1 MNGGDETRACEN
13 SNEYFAICER
23 YEQEVS
29 PLLQR
34 RATETSPTAIS
45 LNIRFVFPRAIH
57 SLSNGSIEG
66 SPVAKSMAKSA
77 KLVEPGSPHGNEPPR
92 SFRQQV
98 WTYVSRSPLQSLWN
112 LEGVPAKVIVKNTW
126 NAIFGDNLLGRSA
139 ELGFYFLFAL
149 FPTLFTACSI
159 LGLAA
164 RSAFEI
170 YQNLLQYLSI
180 VAPPSALGT
189 VLEAFNQT
197 TAAASSGKLTF
208 GLVAAL
214 WSASVGFVAI
224 QDSLNVVYRVKET
237 RPYWKARLTAI
248 GITFVLSVVI
258 TLMLGSLLAADFFAR
273 LAHRHIYH
281 HAMDVLAAGSLRT
294 LGWLVATG
302 FLSLLFAIIYYFG
315 PNVRVSQWRW
325 LTPGSAFG
333 MVGWLVASLGLRV
346 YVHYFNNY
354 SATYGSL
361 GTVIILLTWF
371 YLSGLMLLIGGEINS
386 EIEAAVHEKKL
397 VAAGVLRPEIVTPS
411 AS

>member
-1 MNGGDETRACEN
+1 VAN
-13 SNEYFAICER
+13 STPKA
-23 YEQEVS
+23 
-29 PLLQR
+29 P
-34 RATETSPTAIS
+34 
-45 LNIRFVFPRAIH
+45 
-57 SLSNGSIEG
+57 
-66 SPVAKSMAKSA
+66 
-77 KLVEPGSPHGNEPPR
+77 KLVEPGSHHEHAHT
-92 SFRQQV
+92 FRQQV
-98 WTYVSRSPLQSLWN
+98 WNYVSNSPLQSLWN
-112 LEGVPAKVIVKNTW
+112 LEGIPAKVIAKNTW
-126 NAIFGDNLLGRSA
+126 NAIFEDNLLGRSA

-149 FPTLFTACSI
+149 FPTLFTACSV

-164 RSAFEI
+164 RSAFHI
-170 YQNLLQYLSI
+170 YLHLLQYLSI

-189 VLEAFNQT
+189 VLQAFNQT
-197 TAAASSGKLTF
+197 TAAASSGTLTF

-224 QDSLNVVYRVKET
+224 QESLNVVYRVKES

-258 TLMLGSLLAADFFAR
+258 TLMLASMLAADFFAR

-281 HAMDVLAAGSLRT
+281 RLMALLAAGSLRT
-294 LGWLVATG
+294 LGWLVATV
-302 FLSLLFAIIYYFG
+302 FLSLLFGIIYYFG
-315 PNVRVSQWRW
+315 PAVKVSQWRW
-325 LTPGSAFG
+325 LTPGSALG
-333 MVGWLVASLGLRV
+333 MLGWLAASLGLRV

-371 YLSGLMLLIGGEINS
+371 YLSGLMLLVGGEINS

-397 VAAGVLRPEIVTPS
+397 AAAGAFRPEIVTPS

>member
-1 MNGGDETRACEN
+1 MAN
-13 SNEYFAICER
+13 SMPK
-23 YEQEVS
+23 S
-29 PLLQR
+29 P
-34 RATETSPTAIS
+34 
-45 LNIRFVFPRAIH
+45 
-57 SLSNGSIEG
+57 
-66 SPVAKSMAKSA
+66 
-77 KLVEPGSPHGNEPPR
+77 KLVEHGTSQAHEPSR
-92 SFRQQV
+92 TFRQNV
-98 WTYVSRSPLQSLWN
+98 WGYVSRSPLQSLWN
-112 LEGVPAKVIVKNTW
+112 LEGVPLKVIAKNTW
-126 NAIFGDNLLGRSA
+126 NAIFDDNLLGRSA

-149 FPTLFTACSI
+149 FPTLFTACSV

-164 RSAFEI
+164 RSAFHI
-170 YQNLLQYLSI
+170 YEHLLQYLSI

-224 QDSLNVVYRVKET
+224 QDSLNVVYRVKEN

-258 TLMLGSLLAADFFAR
+258 TLMLASLLAADFFAR

-281 HAMDVLAAGSLRT
+281 HWMALLAAGSLRT
-294 LGWLVATG
+294 LGWLVATA

-315 PNVRVSQWRW
+315 PNVKVSQWRW

-333 MVGWLVASLGLRV
+333 MVGWLVASLGLRI

-397 VAAGVLRPEIVTPS
+397 VAAEAFRPEIVTPS

>member
-1 MNGGDETRACEN
+1 MNMRYSPLELAGNRKQ
-13 SNEYFAICER
+13 SER
-23 YEQEVS
+23 YLS
-29 PLLQR
+29 KRSLFLLSGHKFVIQLIQR
-34 RATETSPTAIS
+34 SS
-45 LNIRFVFPRAIH
+45 L
-57 SLSNGSIEG
+57 
-66 SPVAKSMAKSA
+66 VANNMAKSP
-77 KLVEPGSPHGNEPPR
+77 KLVDPGSPYVHEP
-92 SFRQQV
+92 SHTLRQHV
-98 WTYVSRSPLQSLWN
+98 WGYVSRSPLRSLWH
-112 LEGVPAKVIVKNTW
+112 LEGVPAKVVAKNTF
-126 NAIFGDNLLGRSA
+126 NAIFEDNLLGRSA

-149 FPTLFTACSI
+149 FPTLFTACSV

-164 RSAFEI
+164 RSAFHI

-224 QDSLNVVYRVKET
+224 QESLNLVYRVKET
-237 RPYWKARLTAI
+237 RPYWKARLSAI

-258 TLMLGSLLAADFFAR
+258 TLMLTSMLAADFFAR
-273 LAHRHIYH
+273 LAHLHIYH
-281 HAMDVLAAGSLRT
+281 HLLALLAAGTLRA
-294 LGWLVATG
+294 LGWLMAIG

-315 PNVRVSQWRW
+315 PDLKVKQWRW
-325 LTPGSAFG
+325 LTPGSTIG
-333 MVGWLVASLGLRV
+333 IVGWVLASVGLRI

-371 YLSGLMLLIGGEINS
+371 YLSGLMLLVGGEINS
-386 EIEAAVHEKKL
+386 EIEAAVHEKNL
-397 VAAGVLRPEIVTPS
+397 LATEAALKPEIVTPT

>member
-1 MNGGDETRACEN
+1 
-13 SNEYFAICER
+13 
-23 YEQEVS
+23 
-29 PLLQR
+29 
-34 RATETSPTAIS
+34 
-45 LNIRFVFPRAIH
+45 
-57 SLSNGSIEG
+57 
-66 SPVAKSMAKSA
+66 MAKSP
-77 KLVEPGSPHGNEPPR
+77 KLVDPDGYYEPSHT
-92 SFRQQV
+92 FRRQV
-98 WTYVSRSPLQSLWN
+98 WTYVSRSPLHSLWN
-112 LEGVPAKVIVKNTW
+112 LEGVPAKVIARNTW
-126 NAIFGDNLLGRSA
+126 KAIFEDNLLGRSA

-164 RSAFEI
+164 RSAFHI
-170 YQNLLQYLSI
+170 YEQLLQYLAI
-180 VAPPSALGT
+180 VAPPAALGT

-224 QDSLNVVYRVKET
+224 QESLNTVYRVKET
-237 RPYWKARLTAI
+237 RPYWKARLSAI

-258 TLMLGSLLAADFFAR
+258 TLLLTSMLAGDFIAR

-281 HAMDVLAAGSLRT
+281 HLLSAVAGDSARL
-294 LGWLVATG
+294 LGWVVATA

-315 PNVRVSQWRW
+315 PDVKVKQWRW
-325 LTPGSAFG
+325 LTPGSAIG
-333 MVGWLVASLGLRV
+333 IVGWLVASLGLRI

-371 YLSGLMLLIGGEINS
+371 YLSGLMLLVGGEINS
-386 EIEAAVHEKKL
+386 EIEAAVQEKKL
-397 VAAGVLRPEIVTPS
+397 LTTGALRPEIMTPS